1 MKFSPKRNA
10 AFDWIKTEIAGEDGF
25 APGIRTFCPTRWT
38 VRGNSIGSIL
48 ENYKVLKQL
57 WEEYIEARLEP
68 DVKGQIIGV
77 KTQMF
82 KYDLSFGLKLCERI
96 LKITD
101 NLSTT
106 LQKESLSAAEAQS
119 IATDTIDT
127 LKGMRSVQNYELF
140 FQLMESL
147 HVRLDCEE
155 PILPQKRKAPKRL
168 EYGVGEGYHSLTT
181 EEHYRQKYFEALD
194 LAISSIQDHFDQ
206 PGYAMYKNLECLL
219 LKAANQADYSAEL
232 QEVVSF
238 YGDDINEVD
247 LTTQLQILS
256 ARFAKDFQSDRPF
269 NLKMVLSFLHDLST
283 GQCIFYEQ
291 VCNVAHLV
299 IVIPATNAAS
309 ERSFSVMCRIKNYL
323 RSTMTQARLNH
334 LMIFN
339 IYKEFLD
346 EFDLKSIENL
356 FVQGSEH
363 RMTIFGTL

>member
-1 MKFSPKRNA
+1 
-10 AFDWIKTEIAGEDGF
+10 
-25 APGIRTFCPTRWT
+25 
-38 VRGNSIGSIL
+38 
-48 ENYKVLKQL
+48 
-57 WEEYIEARLEP
+57 
-68 DVKGQIIGV
+68 
-77 KTQMF
+77 
-82 KYDLSFGLKLCERI
+82 
-96 LKITD
+96 
-101 NLSTT
+101 
-106 LQKESLSAAEAQS
+106 
-119 IATDTIDT
+119 
-127 LKGMRSVQNYELF
+127 
-140 FQLMESL
+140 
-147 HVRLDCEE
+147 
-155 PILPQKRKAPKRL
+155 
-168 EYGVGEGYHSLTT
+168 
-181 EEHYRQKYFEALD
+181 LD

-309 ERSFSVMCRIKNYL
+309 ECSFSVMCRIKNYL